1 MGRYY
6 NGDVE
11 GKFWFAVQPSNAH
24 EQFGAEQYEP
34 EPSEIPYKIENKPI
48 ILNRLIEIEN
58 KMGLYLEAAHS
69 FFEQKICYN
78 TEELQLYFKNYGLNC
93 KNEDVAR
100 NIIGDYADWLLGI
113 ELLEYFI
120 KYPDE
125 DTIYLDAEL

>member
-6 NGDVE
+6 NGDVD

-24 EQFGAEQYEP
+24 EQFGAKQYEP
-34 EPSEIPYKIENKPI
+34 EPSEIPYKIKNKPI

-58 KMGLYLEAAHS
+58 TMGLYLEAAHS
-69 FFEQKICYN
+69 FFEQKLSYN
-78 TEELQLYFKNYGLNC
+78 TEELQLYFKNYGLDC
-93 KNEDVAR
+93 EYEGVAR
-100 NIIGDYADWLLGI
+100 NKINDYADWLLGM

-125 DTIYLDAEL
+125 DTIYLNAEL